1 MSGRWNGRELQADGM
16 GSADTHAATH
26 THTYTHTLTPH
37 RSWVNPPQS
46 VYTKS
51 CPNDTFLWHK
61 VNFVDFDDFVD
72 STPMG

>member
-1 MSGRWNGRELQADGM
+1 MGEWVSGIWNGRELQADRM
-16 GSADTHAATH
+16 GSADTHTATH
-26 THTYTHTLTPH
+26 THTHPTALC
-37 RSWVNPPQS
+37 VNPPQS

-61 VNFVDFDDFVD
+61 VNFIDFDDFVD